1 MKTKILFLGITFA
14 SAIAASAQPT
24 ILYKKAFGGTWYDNA
39 SSVQSTPDG
48 GMVLAGSISSVDGDV
63 MLSHG
68 NTDAFIVK
76 LDASGNVDWKHTYG
90 GTNLDIGSSVITTS
104 DGGYLLGGVSQSNN
118 YEVPST
124 NSTTDNNYW
133 FAKLDASGNVQW
145 KKTYGGS
152 GYEVLKG
159 VVQLSDGTYIA
170 GGYTNSSDGDVTNAK
185 GMTDCWLVK
194 MDANGDL
201 LWQKSYGGS
210 DYDQLSGII
219 ATNDGGFAFTALT
232 SSNDSDVT
240 GMHGGYDIWMV
251 KGDAAGN
258 VQWKK
263 CYGGSGWEYSY
274 GLTQTPAGDYILLG
288 SHASHDGDGAFTDT
302 TDIGGCWVV
311 KIDNSGNLLWENQ
324 YGGTNIDY
332 PGAVITD
339 TLGNYI
345 IAATSY
351 SNDGNVTGHHGSLN
365 KSDYWVFS
373 LDASG
378 VLNWQRSIG
387 GTDDESAC
395 AIALLNDGNIA
406 VLGDTHSNNN
416 GDVQNSNYHLGT
428 ETIHPDNSPAFT
440 VNTSDWWVVKI
451 TSPAANPAGVEDANA
466 AIDFTLAPNPAAENF
481 TVAAEGL
488 QGIEVHDLSGRLVL
502 QEKNETALFQAFS
515 VAEWNAGVY
524 LVTIQTKSGRATRK
538 LVVAH

>member
-39 SSVQSTPDG
+39 SSVQPTPDG

-76 LDASGNVDWKHTYG
+76 LDASGNLDWKHTYG

-210 DYDQLSGII
+210 DYDQLSGIV

-240 GMHGGYDIWMV
+240 GLHGGYDIWMV

-263 CYGGSGWEYSY
+263 CYGGSGWEYS
-274 GLTQTPAGDYILLG
+274 
-288 SHASHDGDGAFTDT
+288 
-302 TDIGGCWVV
+302 
-311 KIDNSGNLLWENQ
+311 
-324 YGGTNIDY
+324 
-332 PGAVITD
+332 
-339 TLGNYI
+339 
-345 IAATSY
+345 
-351 SNDGNVTGHHGSLN
+351 
-365 KSDYWVFS
+365 
-373 LDASG
+373 
-378 VLNWQRSIG
+378 
-387 GTDDESAC
+387 
-395 AIALLNDGNIA
+395 
-406 VLGDTHSNNN
+406 
-416 GDVQNSNYHLGT
+416 
-428 ETIHPDNSPAFT
+428 
-440 VNTSDWWVVKI
+440 
-451 TSPAANPAGVEDANA
+451 
-466 AIDFTLAPNPAAENF
+466 
-481 TVAAEGL
+481 
-488 QGIEVHDLSGRLVL
+488 
-502 QEKNETALFQAFS
+502 
-515 VAEWNAGVY
+515 
-524 LVTIQTKSGRATRK
+524 
-538 LVVAH
+538 